1 MLLTDVIGKNVYAGS
16 IFKGV
21 CLGVGISPKNFA
33 VKYLLCGSLGE
44 RSDFCVNV
52 SAIEEFDEHIY
63 LSRLRPVFPKNCA
76 KIFKNLPVY
85 AQDGTFFGHITDLE
99 MQNYVALQI
108 FTDRNVKIPISLLSA
123 CRDAIIVRKESVY
136 PLGQR
141 IPASTVSEIFEKKE
155 TLVTKSNLRSA
166 IQKGALIK
174 LTLSLAPF
182 RR

>member
-1 MLLTDVIGKNVYAGS
+1 MRLIDFIGKNVYAGS
-16 IFKGV
+16 IFKGI

-33 VKYLLCGSLGE
+33 VKYLLCSSLGE
-44 RSDFCVNV
+44 RPDFCVNV
-52 SAIEEFDEHIY
+52 SAIEEIDENIY

-76 KIFKNLPVY
+76 KIFMDLPIY
-85 AQDGTFFGHITDLE
+85 SQDGAFLGHIADLE

-108 FTDRNVKIPISLLSA
+108 FTDRGSSISVSLLAA
-123 CRDAIIVRKESVY
+123 CRDAVIVRKETSY

-141 IPASTVSEIFEKKE
+141 IPAPVVSEIFDKKE
-155 TLVTKSNLRSA
+155 TLVTKSNLRQA